1 MKKIRSQGFSFLQAA
16 GNYKINNFLEL
27 ISEILIQYNCR
38 ASEILNAKW
47 TNFFPDQFLILEGKK
62 RSQPVIIRD
71 RYILEKIKEVPRV
84 NDTYIFGFIPYS
96 SLYHYFKQSKSHLF
110 PLIKNKKNQAVTHAP
125 RYYAAAK
132 VSDEKFLKSILHHN
146 SLKSQLYYK
155 RRVQNEKLS

>member
-1 MKKIRSQGFSFLQAA
+1 MNKVRSQGFSFLQAA

-47 TNFFPDQFLILEGKK
+47 TNFFPDHFLILEGKK

-96 SLYHYFKQSKSHLF
+96 SLYHYFKQTKSHLF
-110 PLIKNKKNQAVTHAP
+110 KQIKTRKNKAITHAP
-125 RYYAAAK
+125 RYVAA
-132 VSDEKFLKSILHHN
+132 SLSNDEKILKSILHHS
-146 SLKSQLYYK
+146 SLKSQIYYK
-155 RRVQNEKLS
+155 RRIPNEKTN